1 MENQNE
7 RRTDRRSRTLK
18 GGRIVFNGGYGVA
31 ECTVRNLSSSGALIE
46 FAGILP
52 VPSEFVLHVD
62 SEHHGY
68 PCRVTWRAGT
78 RMGVA
83 FTGPPE
89 EIASHHPAARRRD
102 QAY

>member
-31 ECTVRNLSSSGALIE
+31 ECTVRNLSSTGALLE
-46 FAGILP
+46 FASTLQ
-52 VPSEFVLHVD
+52 VPSEFILYVIPD
-62 SEHHGY
+62 RHGR
-68 PCRVTWRAGT
+68 PCRATWRSGT
-78 RMGVA
+78 RMGIA

-89 EIASHHPAARRRD
+89 DFAAHKPAAGRRD
-102 QAY
+102 AGD